1 MIYRA
6 SVKRLSDVVLAAVLL
21 VPAVPLLGLGVIA
34 VRLALGPP
42 VMFVQE
48 RLGMNGVVW
57 RVAKLRT
64 MRPGPDPDELR
75 TPTVGRILRRTKI
88 DELFQLLDVLA
99 GRLSFIGPRPLP
111 PGIMDPRD
119 PLLPVRLS
127 VRPGLTGWAQV
138 CGGTRLTNS
147 EKLALDCF
155 YARRVSAAF
164 DARILALTLVTL
176 LAGEVRDESAIR
188 AALADAHG

>member
-6 SVKRLSDVVLAAVLL
+6 ATKRLLDIMLAAVLL
-21 VPAVPLLGLGVIA
+21 VPAVPLLGLGAVA
-34 VRLALGPP
+34 VRLWLGPP
-42 VMFVQE
+42 VLFVQE
-48 RLGMNGVVW
+48 RLGRNGVVW
-57 RVAKLRT
+57 CVAKLRT
-64 MRPGPDPDELR
+64 MRPGAEPDAAR
-75 TPTVGRILRRTKI
+75 TPPVGQFLRRTKI

-111 PGIMDPRD
+111 PGIMDPKH

-138 CGGTRLTNS
+138 CGGTKLTNH

-164 DARILALTLVTL
+164 DARILARTLLTL
-176 LAGEVRDESAIR
+176 LAGERRDEGAIR
-188 AALADAHG
+188 AALADA